1 VLACSL
7 TYRPIFLSKHCSYNV
22 ATCINIELARGLRIG
37 GWSRTTTA
45 VIWFEVSCLGSLIVV
60 GVSPLL
66 TWFPWCLSRHK
77 VVPQQRLRSWRRNC
91 KRLKWCFEPSKPRF
105 GQLLPCTPGR
115 TWNRARE
122 MKAGQ
127 SRLEQHRSRQHACR
141 MRSYVGIPSHFW
153 RQRQPYPDVCLS
165 HLC

>member
-1 VLACSL
+1 
-7 TYRPIFLSKHCSYNV
+7 
-22 ATCINIELARGLRIG
+22 LRIG
-37 GWSRTTTA
+37 GWLRTTTA
-45 VIWFEVSCLGSLIVV
+45 VILFEISCLGSLIVL

-122 MKAGQ
+122 MKGRPIPPGAT
-127 SRLEQHRSRQHACR
+127 SKSATCMENAELRRNPVTFLEAETT
-141 MRSYVGIPSHFW
+141 
-153 RQRQPYPDVCLS
+153 LS
-165 HLC
+165 KCMSVPFVLERHNGLTPVR